1 MLAHFQAGQ
10 LLLGLKL
17 ALPVFSVLEELN
29 VSLQARNAT
38 ISGMLQA
45 VNNVHG
51 YLTQLRSD
59 EQFREILTSANVQI
73 AELDLEP
80 LILPRRRRP
89 PARFTGPAEAYVATT
104 VEEYYRQA
112 FFSFIDAAK
121 TQLSERFDA
130 NVQPRSVDR
139 FHLSLLLRSVDVLAV

>member
-1 MLAHFQAGQ
+1 MSQAVSSEPATKARGLLAHFQAGK

-80 LILPRRRRP
+80 R
-89 PARFTGPAEAYVATT
+89 
-104 VEEYYRQA
+104 
-112 FFSFIDAAK
+112 
-121 TQLSERFDA
+121 
-130 NVQPRSVDR
+130 
-139 FHLSLLLRSVDVLAV
+139 

>member
-1 MLAHFQAGQ
+1 MLQGLEALSQAMSLEPATKACGLLAHFQKGK

-29 VSLQARNAT
+29 LSLQARNAT

-51 YLTQLRSD
+51 YLTQLCSE
-59 EQFREILTSANVQI
+59 EQFHDILTATNVQI

-80 LILPRRRRP
+80 LALPRRRRP
-89 PARFTGPAEAYVATT
+89 PARFTGPAEAYAAAT
-104 VEEYYRQA
+104 VETTTA
-112 FFSFIDAAK
+112 
-121 TQLSERFDA
+121 
-130 NVQPRSVDR
+130 
-139 FHLSLLLRSVDVLAV
+139 